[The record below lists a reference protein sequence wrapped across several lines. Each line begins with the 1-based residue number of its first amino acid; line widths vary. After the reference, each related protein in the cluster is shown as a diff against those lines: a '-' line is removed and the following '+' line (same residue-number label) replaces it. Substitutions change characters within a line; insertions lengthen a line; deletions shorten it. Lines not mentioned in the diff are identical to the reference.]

1 MKLFYAL
8 CLSGIILSSCVPHR
22 KVTYFNDI
30 SGSQSGNIAVPE
42 PPVVLLQPN
51 DVVEINITSASKDA
65 NTYFQKAGSEVD
77 KKYAGNT
84 YQIARDSTIDI
95 PLIGKMNIAGINA
108 DQASEK
114 VRDAL
119 LAYLQKPSVNIRLIS
134 FKITILGE
142 VQMPGVYDIP
152 DGRVNVLE
160 AIGMAGDL
168 TIYGQR
174 GNILLIRTATEGKTY
189 TRLNLNTT
197 DFLNTNAF
205 YLQNGDVIYV
215 EPSKGMT
222 SKDDNAYRILPLA
235 LSTLTFLVVL
245 IGLTAK

>member
-1 MKLFYAL
+1 MKLLYAL

-30 SGSQSGNIAVPE
+30 SESQSGNITVPE

-65 NTYFQKAGSEVD
+65 NTYFQKTGSDVD

-84 YQIARDSTIDI
+84 YQIARDSTIDL

-108 DQASEK
+108 DHASEK

-119 LAYLQKPSVNIRLIS
+119 LVYLQKPSVNIRLIS
-134 FKITILGE
+134 FSITILGE
-142 VQMPGVYDIP
+142 VQTPGVYDIP
-152 DGRVNVLE
+152 DGRVNILE

-174 GNILLIRTATEGKTY
+174 ENVLLMRTAPEGKSY
-189 TRLNLNTT
+189 SRLNLNETR
-197 DFLNTNAF
+197 FLNSDGF

-222 SKDDNAYRILPLA
+222 SKDDNAYRILPLV
-235 LSTLTFLVVL
+235 LSTLTFLVVV